1 MQSPTAFALL
11 QNFPN
16 PFNPETWIPF
26 HLAEDAD
33 VTIRIFDIRGKQI
46 RTVHLGQMSV
56 GYYNSK
62 GKAAFWDGRDCHGQ
76 EVSSGIYFYNITAG
90 SFSATRKLTIIK

>member
-1 MQSPTAFALL
+1 MQPAKPALL

-26 HLAEDAD
+26 HLADDAD

-46 RTVHLGQMSV
+46 RAIHLGQTPA
-56 GYYNSK
+56 GYYETRGN
-62 GKAAFWDGRDCHGQ
+62 AAFWDGRDSYGQ
-76 EVSSGIYFYNITAG
+76 GVSSGIYFYNLTAG
-90 SFSATRKLTIIK
+90 TFSATNKLTIIK